1 MPDQE
6 STTSWAREPPGRIAV
21 QYGRFARIAN
31 RMTVECIVTKGS
43 AVVSSQTSQAE
54 VQSLID
60 RAVKLGDP
68 KLAADIR
75 QFASTRQYGLVFE
88 HNRPERMRLYGK
100 PVTARDVVQVLPRL
114 GTAESAENR
123 LLWRVASLHD
133 GKADLYAYVAPDYAD
148 NDGEP
153 RTVDVAD
160 LVAVSEYDQ
169 PIYAGFRE
177 TGRVEHG
184 GDKPYQVVING
195 ENYHALEALAFAYAG
210 KVDCIYIDPP
220 YNTGAKDWKY
230 NNDYVDGSD
239 QYRHSKWLAF
249 MERRLKLAKRL
260 LNPADS
266 VLIVTIDE
274 KEYLRLGLLLED
286 VFAGSRIQMITAL
299 TNKKG
304 QSRNGTFARVDEYIY
319 VVFIGSATVVRG
331 FDSMLEA
338 TSSAVRGKKPAIWN
352 SLLRRGT
359 HSARWERPKLFFPVF
374 VNETTSTIVGV
385 GDCLDPNANRNDT
398 IPPKGCVAVWPMH
411 TDGTEGCWQMSPE
424 KLKLYLQKGIAK
436 LGNKNKTGQW
446 AINYLKRKQLNE
458 VKDGT
463 IKTVGVDKRGALML
477 EYASRE
483 EVAKQEPRT
492 MWMKS
497 SFDASVY
504 GSTLLRDFLP
514 GRSFPFPKSLY
525 AVEDTIRFF
534 VADKPDALIV
544 DFFAGSGTTAHAV
557 MRLNHQDGGRR
568 HSISV
573 TNNEVSIDEAKKLI
587 KAGHRQGDPEWET
600 RGICEYITKPRIT
613 AAITGHTPE
622 GGPIK
627 GGYKFTDEFPMAD
640 GFEENAVF
648 YDLTYQDPTAVRLG
662 MAFREVAPL
671 LWLRA
676 GARGRCIMDEKP
688 DWDIADTYAILFDP
702 SRANAFVSE
711 LAKAPHVG
719 LVYVVTD
726 DERRFASVSAMLGG
740 LPVVRL
746 YADYLRSF
754 RISAEGANN

>member
-1 MPDQE
+1 
-6 STTSWAREPPGRIAV
+6 
-21 QYGRFARIAN
+21 
-31 RMTVECIVTKGS
+31 MTAECIVTKGS

-54 VQSLID
+54 VQSLIN
-60 RAVKLGDP
+60 RAVKLCDP

-100 PVTARDVVQVLPRL
+100 PVTARDVVQVLPRR

-123 LLWRVASLHD
+123 LLWRISALHD

-177 TGRVEHG
+177 TGRVERG

-230 NNDYVDGSD
+230 NNNYVDGSD

-274 KEYLRLGLLLED
+274 KEYLRLGLLLEQ
-286 VFAGSRIQMITAL
+286 VFPSENIQMISSMINPA
-299 TNKKG
+299 G
-304 QSRNGTFARVDEYIY
+304 SSRKNMFNRSDEYLFF
-319 VVFIGSATVVRG
+319 VFFGAAT
-331 FDSMLEA
+331 
-338 TSSAVRGKKPAIWN
+338 PAKLPLSKEWLGGVKNTHRNELRWN
-352 SLLRRGT
+352 SLMRSGTRSLRPDSPNLFYPIYVNNAGTKIEHIGESLDRDIPRTDVPTQKGCKTIWPIRSNGAEGNWQLSQPTLKKAIEKGFVKLGRFTDRGMAI
-359 HSARWERPKLFFPVF
+359 SYLKSGEQKKVENGLFPVIGHKEDGS
-374 VNETTSTIVGV
+374 VIVDDDEYEARYVPTT
-385 GDCLDPNANRNDT
+385 
-398 IPPKGCVAVWPMH
+398 
-411 TDGTEGCWQMSPE
+411 
-424 KLKLYLQKGIAK
+424 
-436 LGNKNKTGQW
+436 QW
-446 AINYLKRKQLNE
+446 RI
-458 VKDGT
+458 
-463 IKTVGVDKRGALML
+463 
-477 EYASRE
+477 
-483 EVAKQEPRT
+483 
-492 MWMKS
+492 S
-497 SFDASVY
+497 SHDATQY
-504 GSTLLRDFLP
+504 GSRLLRELLP
-514 GRSFPFPKSLY
+514 GRHFPFPKSLY
-525 AVEDTIRFF
+525 AVEDAIGFF
-534 VADKPDALIV
+534 VANKPNALVV
-544 DFFAGSGTTAHAV
+544 DFFSGSGTTAHAV
-557 MRLNHQDGGRR
+557 MRLNHRDNGRR
-568 HSISV
+568 RSISV
-573 TNNEVSIDEAKKLI
+573 TNNEVGVEEAKNLV
-587 KAGHRQGDPEWET
+587 KAGFRQGDQEWDA

-613 AAITGHTPE
+613 TAITGHTPE
-622 GGPIK
+622 GEPIR
-627 GGYKFTDEFPMAD
+627 GDYRFTDEFPMAD
-640 GFEENAVF
+640 GFDENAVF
-648 YDLTYQDPTAVRLG
+648 YDLTYQDPTAVRLC
-662 MAFREVAPL
+662 MAFRNVAPL

-688 DWDIADTYAILFDP
+688 GWDIADTYAVLFDP
-702 SRANAFVSE
+702 SRAKAFVSE

-726 DERRFASVSAMLGG
+726 DERRFTSVSAMLGG
-740 LPVVRL
+740 LPAVRL